1 MEKKF
6 EKFDLS
12 KRFISMIKVDF
23 RRMFTMP
30 LYYLMVG
37 ISLVIPI
44 LILVMTTMFGGETEG
59 MTSFSNVWKIIGSV
73 SESMIKNSPSMSGEI
88 DMLAMCNIDM
98 MVFAVGVLVCLFINQ
113 DFKSGYIKNL
123 FTVRSSKVDY
133 VLSKTLV
140 GFVCGSSMIL
150 AFFIGSMVGGK
161 IANLSFDLPLGVN
174 AINIVMCLICKLGV
188 VLIFVP
194 IFVIMGVVGKE
205 KLWLSMIGS
214 FGVSMLLF
222 MMVSMIAPLNANFVN
237 VILVL
242 VGGVL
247 FSVGLGSLSNLLL
260 NKLNIL

>member
-1 MEKKF
+1 MEKKL

-37 ISLVIPI
+37 ISIVIPI

-59 MTSFSNVWKIIGSV
+59 MTSFSDVWKIIGSV
-73 SESMIKNSPSMSGEI
+73 SESMTKNSPSMSGEI

-140 GFVCGSSMIL
+140 IL
-150 AFFIGSMVGGK
+150 LKKNM
-161 IANLSFDLPLGVN
+161 N
-174 AINIVMCLICKLGV
+174 
-188 VLIFVP
+188 
-194 IFVIMGVVGKE
+194 
-205 KLWLSMIGS
+205 
-214 FGVSMLLF
+214 
-222 MMVSMIAPLNANFVN
+222 MMK
-237 VILVL
+237 ILVY
-242 VGGVL
+242 VYV
-247 FSVGLGSLSNLLL
+247 V
-260 NKLNIL
+260 KI